1 MLFFTFFSNKVDLST
16 NKPKQ
21 AISAFP
27 DVHASLYLCDFSQVV
42 AVLVN
47 TGCEA
52 SVGLGIKGFLNP
64 IEEGLHLV
72 EQVELGRCKVLD
84 LSEGDTA
91 LGAQESGMNRVV
103 GTEGAG
109 NSRI

>member
-1 MLFFTFFSNKVDLST
+1 MDLST
-16 NKPKQ
+16 NKLKQ
-21 AISAFP
+21 AISTFP